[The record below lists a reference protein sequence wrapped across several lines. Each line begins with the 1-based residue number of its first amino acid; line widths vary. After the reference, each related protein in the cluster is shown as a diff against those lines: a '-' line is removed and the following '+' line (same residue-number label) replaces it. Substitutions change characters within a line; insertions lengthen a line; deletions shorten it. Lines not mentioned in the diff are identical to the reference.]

1 MFNTDSVNH
10 ITFNLLEGQV
20 DLILKSLELYAFNLH
35 NVFAV
40 DKDSDLED
48 LRNTM
53 LYHTYN
59 QILSCYNSNK
69 YRIGY
74 NVSTECK
81 RQVEHKKKVKYYAVK
96 KNIA

>member
-1 MFNTDSVNH
+1 MINTDSVNY
-10 ITFNLLEGQV
+10 ITFNLFEGQV
-20 DLILKSLELYAFNLH
+20 DIVLKSLELYAFNLH

-48 LRNTM
+48 LRNTL

-59 QILSCYNSNK
+59 QILGSYNSNK

-74 NVSTECK
+74 NVSSECK
-81 RQVEHKKKVKYYAVK
+81 RQVEHKKKLKYYEVK